1 MSKNLYILPHDSLI
15 MVTGVYAGLGALF
28 SAVFVVLT
36 ILKSKS
42 AVCKPS
48 GKEDLD
54 KLNAIEGLELIKE
67 DSGDY
72 SQGGGRGGDKP
83 KPKKKGKKEV

>member
-1 MSKNLYILPHDSLI
+1 
-15 MVTGVYAGLGALF
+15 MVTGVYAGLGALI

-48 GKEDLD
+48 GREDLD
-54 KLNAIEGLELIKE
+54 KLNAIEGLQLIKE

-72 SQGGGRGGDKP
+72 SQGGGGGGEEPKP
-83 KPKKKGKKEV
+83 KKKKGKKEV